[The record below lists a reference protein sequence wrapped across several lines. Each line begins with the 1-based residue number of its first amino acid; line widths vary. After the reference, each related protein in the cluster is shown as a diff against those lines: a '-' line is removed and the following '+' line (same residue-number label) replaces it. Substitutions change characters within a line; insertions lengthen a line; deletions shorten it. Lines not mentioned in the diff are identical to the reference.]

1 MSETAFRFLL
11 QHDRQP
17 FFPSRCYITAD
28 PKVDDRRQWSLQL
41 DPPLDATWVYQ
52 VDDVKDWM
60 LHDLKPV
67 RRIFF
72 DTKNPRTPFRELERD
87 EVFRAYLRKILERL
101 PTEYMQRRKY
111 ALMPSI
117 GDDKTR
123 TRYMDAIEA
132 ALPGITVLP
141 EPEMVAEFFRL
152 VKRTLKLETGANN
165 VLLVVDVGAST
176 ANMSVVL
183 SRRDGTILDVDAKGA
198 QRDLRVRALRGDS
211 VSHAGRWVDSR
222 LVDILG
228 VADFLLENDRDRVLR
243 TIEEAKVRSSQTGAA
258 VQVELPSSGD
268 PLIIDHNTLVSV
280 SNEIWKELK
289 PLFEKLCERLYVNQT
304 STEDAKRKSEARL
317 RERRVNAAGDAH
329 RLVDTI
335 LLAGGTSL
343 LPGFQDAMMATL
355 FPDGHRPTVLRV
367 GSSFAIAAAAGGLAH
382 ILHNYDPPRLRE
394 PDGKGGSVFK
404 AALESTLPYPVLLGI
419 KQPGERERQVTVLD
433 PNEPFIDDGG
443 QRPIQD
449 TPPLAAGSQPRMRL
463 IPGGAAG
470 VSARQ
475 GRQFR
480 AMNVRRSPGK
490 MQIEWDPAKQKAFVH
505 SEQIEGT
512 GTLWIDANTL
522 RKRQEAAL
530 DPFDG
535 PLQPGALAVD
545 AAEDV
550 VLDLGMSKIVALT
563 ADRGWISAE
572 ELERVVREGLDA
584 PPPVEKKDV
593 PPPDEGR
600 DDLSAIDDAE
610 KEVGAAAE
618 ALPSVRY
625 GPRPAG
631 EAPTADGEFARHA
644 ESAADLGPGTVS
656 TEVAAVDRD
665 ERAAP
670 NEPVSRKPAAE
681 NGSAEPV
688 AAMPFDWD
696 VRVPD
701 SQFSHALETLR
712 DKVKEVEP
720 HLQFDDI
727 VVALLAL
734 AVRPIVLLAG
744 PPGCGKSTLVRM
756 VARILGKEIG
766 RTFHEVAVQAH
777 WEDDGAL
784 FGDSGKLCH
793 LLGENAHSHLILF
806 DEFNLTRPEYYLSRL
821 FNALDGGNGAIAP
834 EVKIASCRIFGT
846 MNIDDSSRPPS
857 PKVIDRCF
865 LMELTQVAWD
875 VEKPTGLGNF
885 ASIPA
890 LPGLPMVSI
899 DGANADERID
909 AVLRALHVAVAE
921 HDLRHDILPSR
932 RVLADI
938 KSLLG
943 LHHRLDL
950 QGKDLLNRDDLV
962 DRVLASRILVKLS
975 GAFDQLQPAMDAL
988 DKALDGAEELPRTR
1002 RRLKLARQ
1010 QARLGFVS
1018 PWQ

>member
-11 QHDRQP
+11 QYDRQP
-17 FFPSRCYITAD
+17 FLPSRCYITAD
-28 PKVDDRRQWSLQL
+28 PKVEDRRQWSLQL
-41 DPPLDATWVYQ
+41 DPPVDAPWVYRL
-52 VDDVKDWM
+52 DDVKDWM
-60 LHDLKPV
+60 LHDRKAV

-101 PTEYMQRRKY
+101 PAEYMQRRKY

-132 ALPGITVLP
+132 AIPGTTVLP
-141 EPEMVAEFFRL
+141 EPEMVVEFFRL
-152 VKRTLKLETGANN
+152 VKRTLKLETGLNN

-176 ANMSVVL
+176 ANMSLVL
-183 SRRDGTILDVDAKGA
+183 SRRDGTILDVDATGA

-211 VSHAGRWVDSR
+211 GSNAGRWVDSR
-222 LVDILG
+222 LVNILG
-228 VADFLLENDRDRVLR
+228 VADYLLEKDRDRVLR
-243 TIEEAKVRSSQTGAA
+243 TIEQAKVQSSQTGAA

-268 PLIIDHNTLVSV
+268 PLIITHDTLVSV
-280 SNEIWKELK
+280 SYEIWQELK
-289 PLFEKLCERLYVNQT
+289 PIFEKLCERLYVNQT
-304 STEDAKRKSEARL
+304 STDNAKRKSEARL
-317 RERRVNAAGDAH
+317 RERRVNAAEDAH

-382 ILHNYDPPRLRE
+382 ILHNYDPPRVRE

-404 AALESTLPYPVLLGI
+404 APLESTLPYPVLLGI
-419 KQPGERERQVTVLD
+419 KQPGERERKVTVLD

-463 IPGGAAG
+463 IPGGTAG

-480 AMNVRRSPGK
+480 AMNIRQSPGK
-490 MQIEWDPAKQKAFVH
+490 MSIEWDPAKQKAFVY
-505 SEQIEGT
+505 SDQIEGT

-522 RKRQEAAL
+522 RKRQESAL

-572 ELERVVREGLDA
+572 ELERVVREGVDDSSPVQKQDA
-584 PPPVEKKDV
+584 WPR
-593 PPPDEGR
+593 DEGR
-600 DDLSAIDDAE
+600 DNVSADNEADT
-610 KEVGAAAE
+610 EVVDAAE
-618 ALPSVRY
+618 ASPFDRY
-625 GPRPAG
+625 SPRHAG
-631 EAPTADGEFARHA
+631 EATTADGESARQA
-644 ESAADLGPGTVS
+644 ETGADLGPRTVS
-656 TEVAAVDRD
+656 AVDRY
-665 ERAAP
+665 EGTAP
-670 NEPVSRKPAAE
+670 FDLASREPNREKGPS
-681 NGSAEPV
+681 EPV
-688 AAMPFDWD
+688 AAIAFDWD

-701 SQFSHALETLR
+701 TQFSHALETLR
-712 DKVKEVEP
+712 DKVKAAEP

-756 VARILGKEIG
+756 VARILGKETG
-766 RTFHEVAVQAH
+766 RTFHEIAVQAH
-777 WEDDGAL
+777 WEDDRAL

-793 LLGENAHSHLILF
+793 LLGDNTHSHLIMF

-821 FNALDGGNGAIAP
+821 FNALDGGNGAMGT
-834 EVKIASCRIFGT
+834 EMKIASCRIFGT

-865 LMELTQVAWD
+865 LLELTQVAWD
-875 VEKPTGLGNF
+875 VEKPTGLGNL
-885 ASIPA
+885 ASIPP
-890 LPGLPMVSI
+890 LPGLPMVSV

-950 QGKDLLNRDDLV
+950 QGKDLLKRDDLV

-975 GAFDQLQPAMDAL
+975 GAFDQLQPALDAL

>member
-1 MSETAFRFLL
+1 MSDTAFRFLL
-11 QHDRQP
+11 QHERQP

-28 PKVDDRRQWSLQL
+28 PKVDDRRQWGLQL
-41 DPPLDATWVYQ
+41 DFPVDAPWVYQ
-52 VDDVKDWM
+52 LDDMKDWM
-60 LHDLKPV
+60 LHDRKAV

-72 DTKNPRTPFRELERD
+72 DVKNPRTPFRELERD

-101 PTEYMQRRKY
+101 PAEYMQRRKY

-123 TRYMDAIEA
+123 TRYMEAVEA
-132 ALPGITVLP
+132 AIPGITILP
-141 EPEMVAEFFRL
+141 EPEMVCEFFRL

-228 VADFLLENDRDRVLR
+228 VADFLLEKDRDRVLR
-243 TIEEAKVRSSQTGAA
+243 TIEQAKVQSSQTGTP
-258 VQVELPSSGD
+258 VQVELPSSGE
-268 PLIIDHNTLVSV
+268 PLVIDRNTLVSV
-280 SNEIWKELK
+280 SDEIWTELK
-289 PLFEKLCERLYVNQT
+289 PLFDRLCERLYVNQT

-317 RERRVNAAGDAH
+317 RERRVNSAGDAY

-343 LPGFQDAMMATL
+343 LPGFQEAMMATL
-355 FPDGHRPTVLRV
+355 FPDGHRPAVLRV

-404 AALESTLPYPVLLGI
+404 APLESTLPYPLLLGI
-419 KQPGERERQVTVLD
+419 KQPAERERQVTVLD

-443 QRPIQD
+443 QRTIPD

-480 AMNVRRSPGK
+480 AMNVRQAPGK
-490 MQIEWDPAKQKAFVH
+490 MSIEWDPAKQKAFVH
-505 SEQIEGT
+505 SEQVDGT

-522 RKRQEAAL
+522 RKRQESAL

-572 ELERVVREGLDA
+572 ELERVVREGLDGRPDVEHQSGA
-584 PPPVEKKDV
+584 PSD
-593 PPPDEGR
+593 DGR
-600 DDLSAIDDAE
+600 GDLPGAVDAE
-610 KEVGAAAE
+610 KEAGVAAE
-618 ALPSVRY
+618 TSSSERF
-625 GPRPAG
+625 GPRQAG
-631 EAPTADGEFARHA
+631 EAPTRGADFTRRA
-644 ESAADLGPGTVS
+644 ESETGSELRSDSAD
-656 TEVAAVDRD
+656 VAAV
-665 ERAAP
+665 
-670 NEPVSRKPAAE
+670 
-681 NGSAEPV
+681 GSGGREALGEQTSQRSASEKGTAEPSD
-688 AAMPFDWD
+688 AMPFDWD
-696 VRVPD
+696 VRIPD
-701 SQFSHALETLR
+701 SQFSHALETMR
-712 DKVKEVEP
+712 DEIKTAAP

-744 PPGCGKSTLVRM
+744 PPGCGKSTLVRTI
-756 VARILGKEIG
+756 ARILGKETG
-766 RTFHEVAVQAH
+766 RTFHEIAVQAH
-777 WEDDGAL
+777 WEDDGVL
-784 FGDSGKLCH
+784 FDESGKLCH

-821 FNALDGGNGAIAP
+821 FNALDGGGGSIAAGT
-834 EVKIASCRIFGT
+834 KIASCRIFGT

-865 LMELTQVAWD
+865 LLELTQVPWD
-875 VEKPTGLGNF
+875 VEKPTGLENLD
-885 ASIPA
+885 SIAP
-890 LPGLPMVSI
+890 LPGLPMVSV

-921 HDLRHDILPSR
+921 HDLRHDFLPSR

-975 GAFDQLQPAMDAL
+975 GAFDQLQPALDAL